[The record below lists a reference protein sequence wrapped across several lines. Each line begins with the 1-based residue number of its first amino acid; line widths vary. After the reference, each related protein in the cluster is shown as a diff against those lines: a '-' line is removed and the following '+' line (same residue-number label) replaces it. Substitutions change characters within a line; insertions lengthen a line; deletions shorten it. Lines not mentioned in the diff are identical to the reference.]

1 MKKTGKKPA
10 ARQPHARASKALRGL
25 LVAIDSVQPD
35 PQNARK
41 RTPENLAAIRASL
54 ETFGFQRPIL
64 AYRFAAKEKPTVISG
79 NGALQAATELG
90 WDRVPVLLF
99 DGTRDQARAY
109 AIADNRTAELSEWDE
124 AILGAQ
130 TSVLDEFED
139 LWRALKIEEL
149 LPPDADDA
157 EEDEIP
163 EPPKTPITKAGDV
176 WILGDHRLCCGDS
189 TKPADVKR
197 LVGSERPGILFTS
210 PPYLQQRKYGTAES
224 LLGDWDGLMAG
235 VFDAALVADDAQLLV
250 NLGLI
255 HKGGE
260 VVRYWDPWLA
270 DMKKRGW
277 KLFGWYVW
285 DKIQA
290 TFKANDGR
298 PYMAHEWVF
307 HLNRTSRKAVAWVE
321 CQHAGMP
328 RPQHGQRNAAGVV
341 RKLSTPGPISSHKP
355 PSTVASI
362 SRETSNA
369 DADVRSHPARFPVKF
384 AEYWIR
390 TWTGDVYEP
399 FAGSGSTLIACEQL
413 GRKCYAME
421 IDPRYCD
428 VIVHRWE
435 KLTGRKA
442 ERA

>member
-149 LPPDADDA
+149 LPDEAPAIA
-157 EEDEIP
+157 EDEA
-163 EPPKTPITKAGDV
+163 PPLPTKAITKPGDV
-176 WILGDHRLCCGDS
+176 WTMGDHRLVCGDS
-189 TKPADVKR
+189 
-197 LVGSERPGILFTS
+197 GITGAVRVLMGGGMAECMWTD
-210 PPYLQQRKYGTAES
+210 PPYGVDYTGKTKHALKIAGDGAVGLEELLRKALAAANSVLTPGSPYYIAHP
-224 LLGDWDGLMAG
+224 AG
-235 VFDAALVADDAQLLV
+235 PGSFTFEAA
-250 NLGLI
+250 
-255 HKGGE
+255 
-260 VVRYWDPWLA
+260 VREA
-270 DMKKRGW
+270 GW
-277 KLFGWYVW
+277 KIHQTLIWLKDSMVLGYADYHYRHEPILYGWTIG
-285 DKIQA
+285 K
-290 TFKANDGR
+290 GR
-298 PYMAHEWVF
+298 SG
-307 HLNRTSRKAVAWVE
+307 RGR
-321 CQHAGMP
+321 HAGSRWFGDHSQTSVLEYP
-328 RPQHGQRNAAGVV
+328 RPKRSEQHPTMKPVALIDRCLRNSTKAGE
-341 RKLSTPGPISSHKP
+341 
-355 PSTVASI
+355 A
-362 SRETSNA
+362 
-369 DADVRSHPARFPVKF
+369 
-384 AEYWIR
+384 
-390 TWTGDVYEP
+390 VYEP